1 MRRSRVSAGLAA
13 AAAAA
18 LLALAG
24 CGGGDG
30 GGDAAGTQRPRLVVS
45 AAASLKDAFTAY
57 ARDFPGAD
65 VRLSFAG
72 SDDLAAQIRQ
82 GVKPDVFAAANT
94 KLPDQLAREGL
105 VERPRVFAGNELVI
119 AVAADRKGIAS
130 LSGLGRAGVDLAI
143 GARGVPVGDYTRQVL
158 ARLPAAERGAIMA
171 NVRSNEP
178 DVKGVVGKLI
188 QGAVTAGLVYRTD
201 VVATDGRLRAIALPR
216 ALDPKVAYGAA
227 VVKGA
232 AHPAPARAFI
242 AGLVGGRGAAA
253 LRAQGFLPA
262 PRP

>member
-1 MRRSRVSAGLAA
+1 MRGAGVVALVAV
-13 AAAAA
+13 AAA
-18 LLALAG
+18 LGVAS
-24 CGGGDG
+24 CGGAASG
-30 GGDAAGTQRPRLVVS
+30 GEGGRAERPRLVVS
-45 AAASLKDAFTAY
+45 AASSLKNAFTGY
-57 ARDFPGAD
+57 ARGYRGAD

-82 GVKPDVFAAANT
+82 GVRPDVFAAANS

-119 AVAADRKGIAS
+119 AVPADRTGVA
-130 LSGLGRAGVDLAI
+130 GLADLARGGVDIAL
-143 GARGVPVGDYTRQVL
+143 GAEGVPAGDYARQVL

-188 QGAVTAGLVYRTD
+188 QGAVAAGFVYRTD
-201 VVATDGRLRAIALPR
+201 VVATDGRLRAVALPR
-216 ALDPKVAYGAA
+216 ALKPKVAYGAA

-232 AHPAPARAFI
+232 AHPAAARAFI
-242 AGLVGGRGAAA
+242 AGLIRGRGAAA
-253 LRAQGFLPA
+253 LRAQGFLPP
-262 PRP
+262 PRS

>member
-1 MRRSRVSAGLAA
+1 MGRRARASLVAA
-13 AAAAA
+13 AV
-18 LLALAG
+18 LGLAG
-24 CGGGDG
+24 CGSGGDQGGDG
-30 GGDAAGTQRPRLVVS
+30 QGGRPRLVVS
-45 AAASLKDAFTAY
+45 AASSLKDAFTTY
-57 ARDFPGAD
+57 ARGYTGAG

-105 VERPRVFAGNELVI
+105 VEKPRVFAGNELVI
-119 AVAADRKGIAS
+119 AVAADRKGIA
-130 LSGLGRAGVDLAI
+130 GLGDLARTGVDLAI
-143 GARGVPVGDYTRQVL
+143 GAEGVPVGDYTRQVL
-158 ARLPAAERGAIMA
+158 TRVPAAERGAIMA

-216 ALDPKVAYGAA
+216 ALKPKVAYGAA

-232 AHPAPARAFI
+232 RHAAAARAFI
-242 AGLVGGRGAAA
+242 AGLVRGRGAAA
-253 LRAQGFLPA
+253 LRAQGFLP
-262 PRP
+262 PPGS